1 MNKSYFV
8 KKYLKPLILASNI
21 AVEDVKYE
29 HSQENQTETVILRFI
44 NGHEKSVN
52 VSFDSLT
59 EMVKDVFK
67 YGIN

>member
-8 KKYLKPLILASNI
+8 RKYLRPLILASDVAI
-21 AVEDVKYE
+21 EDVRYE
-29 HSQENQTETVILRFI
+29 YSQENQTETVTLRFI
-44 NGHEKSVN
+44 NGHEKDIN
-52 VSFDSLT
+52 VSFDSLP